1 MVIYSSFH
9 FNVASGVFGSELLT
23 GKGSSNMADK
33 RNIRRHRKRLTLK
46 FGLQESDRFA
56 FTEDISPQGMFIKTA
71 NVAPPGSKIKIDL
84 ALSEDNIVTLEARV
98 MWAKK
103 VPANMVRL
111 VKKSGMGVRIT
122 RFVAGEDSY
131 NMLCEELHA

>member
-1 MVIYSSFH
+1 
-9 FNVASGVFGSELLT
+9 
-23 GKGSSNMADK
+23 MADK

-46 FGLQESDRFA
+46 FGIQESDRFA
-56 FTEDISPQGMFIKTA
+56 FTEDISHNGMFIKTA
-71 NVAPPGSKIKIDL
+71 NGAPPGSKIKIDL
-84 ALSEDNIVTLEARV
+84 ALSEDNIVTMEARV

-111 VKKSGMGVRIT
+111 VKKCGMGVRIT

-131 NMLCEELHA
+131 NMLCEELHTR